1 MQLSNAGAAD
11 ITLHEGV
18 ILKYYLDAVKVPTI
32 GIGFTWG
39 SMAFRKW
46 WSANRPGQK
55 FGPGAT
61 MTRQECT
68 DCLRMVIEEEYGAA
82 LNNFLGKEVPQNV
95 FDAACS
101 VLFNCGIGALKWKW
115 AKALKNG
122 DYTRSAAFL
131 RTTAITAKRKRLDG
145 LVRRRSDEAKLLES
159 GIYASLGGPEPS
171 EPFAPKP
178 DPREKPA
185 IVSPTVAAAA
195 PAAVAA
201 AGGLAA
207 YWQHIS
213 AWMVSHVCSCG
224 IF

>member
-39 SMAFRKW
+39 SVAFRKW
-46 WSANRPGQK
+46 WAANRPGQT

-68 DCLRMVIEEEYGAA
+68 DCLRMVIEDEYGAA

-101 VLFNCGIGALKWKW
+101 VLFNCGTGALKWKW
-115 AKALKNG
+115 AQALKKG
-122 DYTRSAAFL
+122 DYTRSAALL
-131 RTTAITAKRKRLDG
+131 RTTAVTAKGKRLQG
-145 LVRRRSDEAKLLES
+145 LVNRRADEAKLLES
-159 GIYASLGGPEPS
+159 GIYASLGGPLPS
-171 EPFAPKP
+171 EPTVPKP
-178 DPREKPA
+178 DNREKPPVVQPA
-185 IVSPTVAAAA
+185 PAAAA
-195 PAAVAA
+195 AAVVA

-207 YWQHIS
+207 YWHEFTT
-213 AWMVSHVCSCG
+213 WLGHL
-224 IF
+224 F